1 MKISVNKILFYK
13 RKLLNNFKR
22 ITFQLSLLW
31 NPQLNLCFEIDGVK
45 SMGNIFWI
53 RFNFF
58 NLFHLDIRKDEEL
71 DHAGFHFTCNI
82 LGLDCDFNY
91 EDQRHW
97 DYQKDCWEE
106 FN

>member
-22 ITFQLSLLW
+22 IIFQLSLLW
-31 NPQLNLCFEIDGVK
+31 DPQLNLCFEIDCVQ
-45 SMGNIFWI
+45 SMGNIFWVRI
-53 RFNFF
+53 NFF
-58 NLFHLDIRKDEEL
+58 NLFCLDIQKDKEL
-71 DHAGFHFTCNI
+71 DHAGFHFNCNI
-82 LGLDCDFNY
+82 LGFDCDFNY

>member
-31 NPQLNLCFEIDGVK
+31 DPQLNLCFEIDGVK

-53 RFNFF
+53 RFNFLIYF
-58 NLFHLDIRKDEEL
+58 I
-71 DHAGFHFTCNI
+71 
-82 LGLDCDFNY
+82 
-91 EDQRHW
+91 
-97 DYQKDCWEE
+97 
-106 FN
+106 